1 MKLSLC
7 TITFRHHLTSL
18 DDLAVWAATN
28 GFDGLELWGAHARNL
43 ADHPQ
48 RNAAW
53 LADFGLRVPMVSDY
67 LPLDGDPSV
76 LTAKTLD
83 LCRLAGRWGARK
95 IRSFAGTRSS
105 AATDPVEKALLT
117 ARLRAVCHLTA
128 DHGIDLVIETHP
140 GTLADTLAGTK
151 ALIDA
156 VDHPALKINFDV
168 LHVWEGGD
176 DLIAARTT
184 LAPHIA
190 HYHLKNI
197 RSRADLAVFAPENVY
212 AAAGR
217 RDGMVPLFEGA
228 VDYRRFLHS
237 FSDPEADAA
246 LEWFGPTP
254 FTVLRQDCAAVR
266 ACLGTEDML
275 ALGRQPTQPALALA
289 ARS

>member
-18 DDLAVWAATN
+18 DDLAAWASDV
-28 GFDGLELWGAHARNL
+28 GFDGIELWGAHARNL

-53 LADFGLRVPMVSDY
+53 LAEYGLRVPMISDY
-67 LPLDGDPSV
+67 LPLDGAPSV

-95 IRSFAGTRSS
+95 IRSFAGASGS
-105 AATDPVEKALLT
+105 AETGAVERAELT
-117 ARLRAVCHLTA
+117 ARLRGVCHLTA

-140 GTLADTLAGTK
+140 GTLADRLSATQ
-151 ALIDA
+151 ALIEA

-176 DLIAARTT
+176 DPVAARAA

-197 RSRADLAVFAPENVY
+197 RSRADLGVFAPDNVY
-212 AAAGR
+212 AAAGK
-217 RDGMVPLFEGA
+217 RDGMVPLFDGA
-228 VDYRRFLHS
+228 MDYRRFFAS
-237 FSDPEADAA
+237 FADPQADAA
-246 LEWFGPTP
+246 LEWFGPAP
-254 FTVLRQDCAAVR
+254 FAVLRQDRAAVC
-266 ACLGTEDML
+266 ACLGKSDVL
-275 ALGRQPTQPALALA
+275 AVGSQPIQPAFALA
-289 ARS
+289 APS